1 MMKQCKNFEL
11 SSKWLG
17 LGYTVYVD
25 MGGDPVVYNHD
36 KNYKIWTQTVRR
48 NDNTEDYKPTKFV
61 PQWAVTMKR
70 K

>member
-1 MMKQCKNFEL
+1 
-11 SSKWLG
+11 
-17 LGYTVYVD
+17 

-61 PQWAVTMKR
+61 PKWAVTMKR